1 MSIKMSND
9 FGDISIKN
17 DVIATIAA
25 ASAMECYGLVGM
37 TYKSAKSG
45 LAKLLKGE
53 HLSKGVE
60 IIDDENGIR
69 INLYVIVQFGT
80 KLSVVAENI
89 IEKVKYNVETQ
100 TGLNVIEVNLNI
112 EGVKVQEI
120 GRASCRERV

>member
-1 MSIKMSND
+1 MSIKINNEI
-9 FGDISIKN
+9 GDITIKSE
-17 DVIATIAA
+17 VVATIAA
-25 ASAMECYGLVGM
+25 VSAMECYGLVGM

-45 LAKLLKGE
+45 LAKILKGE

-60 IIDDENGIR
+60 INVEENGIR
-69 INLYVIVQFGT
+69 IDLFVIVQYGT

-112 EGVKVQEI
+112 EGVKVQE
-120 GRASCRERV
+120 

>member
-1 MSIKMSND
+1 MSIKINNE
-9 FGDISIKN
+9 FGEINIKN
-17 DVIATIAA
+17 EVVATIAA
-25 ASAMECYGLVGM
+25 VSAMECYGLVGM

-60 IIDDENGIR
+60 VSTDEDGTGIH

-89 IEKVKYNVETQ
+89 IEKVKYSVETQ
-100 TGLNVIEVNLNI
+100 TGLNVIDVNLNI
-112 EGVKVQEI
+112 EGVKV
-120 GRASCRERV
+120 RE

>member
-1 MSIKMSND
+1 MSIKINNEL
-9 FGDISIKN
+9 GDITIKK

-25 ASAMECYGLVGM
+25 VSAMECYGLVGM

-45 LAKLLKGE
+45 IAKLLKGE

-60 IIDDENGIR
+60 VEASERDIR

-89 IEKVKYNVETQ
+89 IEKVKYSVEMQ

-112 EGVKVQEI
+112 EGVKVQE
-120 GRASCRERV
+120 

>member
-112 EGVKVQEI
+112 EGVKVQE
-120 GRASCRERV
+120 

>member
-1 MSIKMSND
+1 MSIKINNEI
-9 FGDISIKN
+9 GDITIKTE
-17 DVIATIAA
+17 VIATIAA
-25 ASAMECYGLVGM
+25 VSAMECYGLVGM

-45 LAKLLKGE
+45 IAKILKGE

-60 IIDDENGIR
+60 VQVEENGVR

-89 IEKVKYNVETQ
+89 IEKVKYTVETQ

-112 EGVKVQEI
+112 EGVKVQE
-120 GRASCRERV
+120 